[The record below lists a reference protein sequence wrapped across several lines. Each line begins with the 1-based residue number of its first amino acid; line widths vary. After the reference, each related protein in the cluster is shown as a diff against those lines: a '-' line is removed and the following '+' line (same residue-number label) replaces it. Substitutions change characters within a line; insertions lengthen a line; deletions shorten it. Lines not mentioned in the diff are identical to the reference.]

1 MRRFNYKICGIV
13 SIIFFV
19 WFAPAFATSLLP
31 APRIS
36 VAPTK
41 YYPLEETLYIE
52 GTAIPLSEVEL
63 FFEKP
68 DNQPVRIQVVV
79 NSNGEWFFAD
89 RLELAR
95 GEWTVR
101 ARTLRG
107 TSISDWSNPRI
118 IRSVVSGFLFG
129 SIKIRYVP
137 IILFLLL
144 ILAGGIALFVYSV
157 LRIRKI
163 QRLVF
168 EQETR
173 QKTEALERKVREKEH
188 EATQARLE
196 QDFDELRESIMT
208 ELEHLGRKR
217 DGGRLSREEENH
229 REKLLRDLRECEEGI
244 EKRLNDMT

>member
-1 MRRFNYKICGIV
+1 
-13 SIIFFV
+13 
-19 WFAPAFATSLLP
+19 
-31 APRIS
+31 S

-52 GTAIPLSEVEL
+52 GIATSLSEVEL

-68 DNQPVRIQVVV
+68 DRQPVRLQVAV

-101 ARTLRG
+101 ARVINNPG
-107 TSISDWSNPRI
+107 ISDWSNPRI

-137 IILFLLL
+137 IILLL
-144 ILAGGIALFVYSV
+144 IFILALGIALFVYSV

-173 QKTEALERKVREKEH
+173 QKTEALEQKVREKEH
-188 EATQARLE
+188 EATQAHLE
-196 QDFDELRESIMT
+196 QDFNELRESIME
-208 ELEHLGRKR
+208 ELEHLEKR
-217 DGGRLSREEENH
+217 HGGKRLSAEEENH
-229 REKLLRDLRECEEGI
+229 REKLFKDLRECEEKI
-244 EKRLNDMT
+244 EKRLNNMT